1 MTHSCCQHAG
11 FYIRPDGAVSY
22 RGPATADSAIIRES
36 CLRFLCAFSLRIDF
50 VRLCLHD
57 PTPRLPRYGTVTLIA
72 KHYSYSRDASLLV
85 EHHKT
90 IKGIVSWLNAS
101 RELSLSFPST
111 DPRYGIPIGDSE
123 ADNFVRVEGYPHFS
137 PPTAPVHYY
146 SSAAATAR
154 GYLELGRVWS
164 RLGTSAVLGDG
175 RASMQQEMAAMGAE
189 LQATA
194 ALLRR
199 DMDASMNRTVIEADP
214 TANGTRCWP
223 FMAEAAGRNCTN
235 VHLNNVEVT
244 PWRTY
249 AEWMYSGMLSK
260 GQVDDMYTNLGQ
272 GGLLNLGSLGPHGW
286 FVMISHGLAYGLL
299 QHDMIARF
307 LLHFY
312 SHSAHDYTRG
322 TWTTPEGVGLDSAAS
337 FDEIYA
343 APGELTVPIYLRWAL
358 LFEDPEA
365 RALWLCKALPREWLA
380 HGESV
385 AMYGAPTRYGNVTME
400 LHSHLEACTIL
411 ANISVPAS
419 WATQSDSR
427 PPGGVVLRLRAPK
440 PYAGKLK
447 TVTLAGQPWPSE
459 HVDATRETVEFTA
472 SALSAA
478 TIQRMTTI
486 VATFSGCP

>member
-1 MTHSCCQHAG
+1 M
-11 FYIRPDGAVSY
+11 
-22 RGPATADSAIIRES
+22 
-36 CLRFLCAFSLRIDF
+36 
-50 VRLCLHD
+50 HD
-57 PTPRLPRYGTVTLIA
+57 PTPRLPCYDTVTLIA
-72 KHYSYSRDASLLV
+72 KHYSYSQDASLLI
-85 EHHKT
+85 EHHTK
-90 IKGIVSWLNAS
+90 IKGIVSWLNTS
-101 RELSLSFPST
+101 RELSLSFPRT

-164 RLGTSAVLGDG
+164 RVGKSAILGHGQ
-175 RASMQQEMAAMGAE
+175 ASMQQEMITMGVE

-199 DMDASMNRTVIEADP
+199 DMDASMNRTVIEDDP

-260 GQVDDMYTNLGQ
+260 EQVDDIYTNLGH
-272 GGLLNLGSLGPHGW
+272 GGLLNLGSFGPHGW

-365 RALWLCKALPREWLA
+365 QALWLCKALPREWLV

-385 AMYGAPTRYGNVTME
+385 TMHGAPTRYGNLTME
-400 LHSHLEACTIL
+400 LHSQLEACTIL
-411 ANISVPAS
+411 ANISVPTN
-419 WATQSDSR
+419 WATQSGA
-427 PPGGVVLRLRAPK
+427 PPGGLIVRLRAPK

-447 TVTLAGQPWPSE
+447 TVTLAGQPWPNE
-459 HVDATRETVEFTA
+459 HIDATRETVEFTA
-472 SALSAA
+472 SALTTS
-478 TIQRMTTI
+478 TIQRMTTL

>member
-1 MTHSCCQHAG
+1 MTQGSSPKSFVAMDVPPYARHVSMRSG
-11 FYIRPDGAVSY
+11 FYIRANGAVSY
-22 RGPATADSAIIRES
+22 RGPATADSAIM
-36 CLRFLCAFSLRIDF
+36 L
-50 VRLCLHD
+50 
-57 PTPRLPRYGTVTLIA
+57 TLIA
-72 KHYSYSRDASLLV
+72 KHYSYSRDASLLIK
-85 EHHKT
+85 HHEK

-101 RELSLSFPST
+101 RELSLSFPRS

-123 ADNFVRVEGYPHFS
+123 ADNFVRVEGYPHFD

-164 RLGTSAVLGDG
+164 SLGESGSRENGQPEPFQEMVAMGTELQTTAAVL
-175 RASMQQEMAAMGAE
+175 RH
-189 LQATA
+189 
-194 ALLRR
+194 
-199 DMDASMNRTVIEADP
+199 DMEVSMNRTMIESDP

-223 FMAEAAGRNCTN
+223 FMAEPDGRNCTN

-249 AEWMYSGMLSK
+249 AEWMYSGMLTK
-260 GQVDDMYTNLGQ
+260 GQVDDIYTNLGQ

-299 QHDMIARF
+299 QHDMIDRF

-380 HGESV
+380 DGESV
-385 AMYGAPTRYGNVTME
+385 TFHGAPTRYGNLSMG
-400 LHSHLEACTIL
+400 LHSDLQVRCITPLMH
-411 ANISVPAS
+411 
-419 WATQSDSR
+419 
-427 PPGGVVLRLRAPK
+427 
-440 PYAGKLK
+440 
-447 TVTLAGQPWPSE
+447 
-459 HVDATRETVEFTA
+459 FTN
-472 SALSAA
+472 
-478 TIQRMTTI
+478 T
-486 VATFSGCP
+486 